1 MDLLITL
8 AAAVDRLDPAIGA
21 FLDHFRDGHVPLHL
35 SFAIVAAALAL
46 LALLIVWGAAA
57 LGRIHRLRRL
67 MRGIGS
73 PAEFK
78 RQFRRIDAALTA
90 SLFGPAWREYRQ
102 SLKASDDG
110 VLYARRPDECL
121 GLHAI
126 DSASFPARFFAAMH
140 GYFIGVGLLLT
151 FVGLVAA
158 LKFAAAGVA
167 SADLAVAKQALNGL
181 LSAASF
187 KFMTSI
193 AGLGCSLMLSI
204 AARTVTYFIEGAA
217 LGLAH
222 DLERVMVPIVAE
234 CVAYDQLAA
243 TRAQLVA
250 LERIASAPAANAGAA
265 SDHESLQHILK
276 AFLTEMRGS
285 AGTEMKQLAGK
296 LSDIGDAMGQMQ
308 THIGNSGQG
317 FADQMSLAAS
327 RLLRA
332 ATTLEASLDGRVQKM
347 GAKIDSL
354 AGSFAKSEATFA
366 TVANKAA
373 QDMAQRLGGVLGGFG
388 DFTTSLQSQIASMR
402 EIASS
407 LDSAR
412 RVLDDS
418 AGTWMRSAAPV
429 AASVEASRQI
439 AAELG
444 QVASR
449 VGTAQRDMAE
459 MARAMV
465 QLSEKTSSVW
475 DNYQSRFE
483 KVDDDL
489 QLVFDRLQ
497 GGTRAFGKEFMDFV
511 GKLDS
516 SFAEGMQALALGTEE
531 LREVAEILAIGVTA
545 KAA

>member
-1 MDLLITL
+1 MNLLITL

-21 FLDHFRDGHVPLHL
+21 FLDHFRDEHVPLHL

-57 LGRIHRLRRL
+57 FGRIRRLRRL

-73 PAEFK
+73 PAELK
-78 RQFRRIDAALTA
+78 HQFRRIDAALTA

-110 VLYARRPDECL
+110 VLYARRPDEYL

-140 GYFIGVGLLLT
+140 GYFIGIGLLLT

-234 CVAYDQLAA
+234 CLAYDQLAA

-265 SDHESLQHILK
+265 SDHDGLQHILK

-317 FADQMSLAAS
+317 FADQLSLAAS
-327 RLLRA
+327 RLLSA
-332 ATTLEASLDGRVQKM
+332 ATTLQESLDGRVQKV
-347 GAKIDSL
+347 GDKIDAL
-354 AGSFAKSEATFA
+354 AGTFAKSEAVFA

-388 DFTTSLQSQIASMR
+388 DVTTSLQSQISSMR

-407 LDSAR
+407 LDAAR

-418 AGTWMRSAAPV
+418 AGNWMRSAAPV

-444 QVASR
+444 QVAGR

-465 QLSEKTSSVW
+465 QLSEKTSTVW

-531 LREVAEILAIGVTA
+531 LREVAEILAVGVTA